1 VAALNLADLFE
12 LVADAVPERE
22 ALATS
27 ERRLTFAQLDER
39 STRLANHL
47 AAHGVDAGD
56 HVGLQLLNGTEYVE
70 GMLAAFKLRAVP
82 VNVNYRYVE
91 NELRYLF
98 DDADLVA
105 LVYHHQFGGRVA
117 IAASGLARL
126 KVFVVVED
134 GTGDAPVEG
143 SVEYEAA
150 LAAASP
156 ERAPIERSAD
166 DHYIAYTGGTTGLP
180 KGVVWRQEDIFFAAM
195 GGGDPL
201 QMGNFIKEPAEIV
214 ERLPENGMIALPTPP
229 FMHVSAHWG
238 VFSTLFGGGKTV
250 VPPGGRFEPDAILR
264 LIGEEKVNL
273 MVIVGDA
280 MARPLMDAID
290 AADPPYELSSLFV
303 LGSGG
308 AILSPSSKDRL
319 KSLLPNVIVVDGFGS
334 SETGV
339 MGTNSGGA
347 GARFTVNEQT
357 QVLDDEGHPVAPG
370 SGVVGRLA
378 RRGHLPIGYY
388 NDPAKTAT
396 TFLEV
401 DGVRWVIAGDMATVE
416 DDGTVVLLGRGSVS
430 INTGGEKVYPEEVE
444 AAVKGHPAVVDAVV
458 VGVPDDRWGER
469 VVAVVKAS
477 APLSLEDIQAV
488 CRDQLAGY
496 KVPKELKLVDEVVR
510 SPAGKADYRWAKS
523 VASEG

>member
-1 VAALNLADLFE
+1 VAA
-12 LVADAVPERE
+12 R
-22 ALATS
+22 
-27 ERRLTFAQLDER
+27 
-39 STRLANHL
+39 
-47 AAHGVDAGD
+47 
-56 HVGLQLLNGTEYVE
+56 
-70 GMLAAFKLRAVP
+70 
-82 VNVNYRYVE
+82 
-91 NELRYLF
+91 
-98 DDADLVA
+98 
-105 LVYHHQFGGRVA
+105 
-117 IAASGLARL
+117 
-126 KVFVVVED
+126 
-134 GTGDAPVEG
+134 
-143 SVEYEAA
+143 
-150 LAAASP
+150 
-156 ERAPIERSAD
+156 
-166 DHYIAYTGGTTGLP
+166 
-180 KGVVWRQEDIFFAAM
+180 
-195 GGGDPL
+195 
-201 QMGNFIKEPAEIV
+201 
-214 ERLPENGMIALPTPP
+214 
-229 FMHVSAHWG
+229 
-238 VFSTLFGGGKTV
+238 
-250 VPPGGRFEPDAILR
+250 PGGRFEPYAILR

-430 INTGGEKVYPEEVE
+430 INTGGEKV
-444 AAVKGHPAVVDAVV
+444 
-458 VGVPDDRWGER
+458 
-469 VVAVVKAS
+469 
-477 APLSLEDIQAV
+477 
-488 CRDQLAGY
+488 
-496 KVPKELKLVDEVVR
+496 
-510 SPAGKADYRWAKS
+510 
-523 VASEG
+523 